1 MKKGITL
8 PPNVDKDTLSL
19 PYVQWQQEQINKLVE
34 NKELLEQEIRRL
46 KNLPKKPKIRP
57 SRLDKKEQDDK
68 GVKSDKREKGGK
80 RPGSQKRKKKKDL
93 PIDTEQ
99 IIKANDVPQGWEL
112 SGYKPYVVQD
122 IIVKR
127 NNILYYIWLIA

>member
-57 SRLDKKEQDDK
+57 SRLDKKEQGDK
-68 GVKSDKREKGGK
+68 GVKSDKREKRGK
-80 RPGSQKRKKKKDL
+80 ASGF
-93 PIDTEQ
+93 TE
-99 IIKANDVPQGWEL
+99 A
-112 SGYKPYVVQD
+112 
-122 IIVKR
+122 
-127 NNILYYIWLIA
+127 